1 MSTRAHESNAV
12 RQKAYRDRLR
22 TRLAAGQPPTPPPG
36 KPPRLTRPARLALLG
51 RMARELADE
60 YAAWLDAIPGNLAG
74 GERAEGL
81 ETVIGQ
87 LEEIV
92 AIVDAIEP
100 PRIGR

>member
-1 MSTRAHESNAV
+1 MSNRTHESNAV

-22 TRLAAGQPPTPPPG
+22 ARITAGQPATPPPR
-36 KPPRLTRPARLALLG
+36 KPPRLTRPARLATLG
-51 RMARELADE
+51 RLAQELADE
-60 YAAWLDAIPGNLAG
+60 YTDWLEAIPANLAG
-74 GERAEGL
+74 GEQAERL

-92 AIVDAIEP
+92 AIVDDIEP